1 MVFEQIE
8 QLRRKYT
15 DKWVVVDDSQPEL
28 RRFRGA
34 TGIVK
39 TVNMSG
45 RALVEF
51 DLYENIGWFDID
63 PDFLKVVERPADQ
76 VEPTAEKAAAK
87 PAAAKPVPTKAPI
100 AKKAPAQATAPQDGP
115 TRPGAGMSVADILAA
130 ARGDAAGTSAA
141 EPAAASTT
149 SRPAAAQEKK
159 EPADAGSM
167 SVADILAAARGEA
180 AAGTGPTQEQSAPSA
195 SEETKAQGTSPPTAS
210 APASET
216 ESEQTAATT
225 TDTSSEELPTDV
237 AGIVE
242 WCRRHDG

>member
-115 TRPGAGMSVADILAA
+115 TRPPPLL
-130 ARGDAAGTSAA
+130 
-141 EPAAASTT
+141 PK
-149 SRPAAAQEKK
+149 RPKRK
-159 EPADAGSM
+159 GLHLRP
-167 SVADILAAARGEA
+167 LPRLLRRR
-180 AAGTGPTQEQSAPSA
+180 
-195 SEETKAQGTSPPTAS
+195 KANRQRPP
-210 APASET
+210 
-216 ESEQTAATT
+216 
-225 TDTSSEELPTDV
+225 LPTHP
-237 AGIVE
+237 
-242 WCRRHDG
+242 RRSYRRMWRGSLSGAVGMMDNAKRRNESHLPTPYPTPRASLASHP